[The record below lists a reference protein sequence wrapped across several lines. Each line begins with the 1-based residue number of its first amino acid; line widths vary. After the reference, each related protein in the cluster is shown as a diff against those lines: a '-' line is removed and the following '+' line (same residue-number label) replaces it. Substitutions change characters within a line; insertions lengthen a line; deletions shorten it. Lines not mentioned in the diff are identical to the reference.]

1 MYNRYIPGNNGI
13 YQRQI
18 VEDPQQK
25 SSCADSQNT
34 YEAPPET
41 HTTSSSSGCQSQ
53 GFLAGLDLGD
63 VLLLCVILLLLL
75 DADQDDMFSLIITA
89 AAFILLQ

>member
-18 VEDPQQK
+18 IEEAHQET
-25 SSCADSQNT
+25 SCADPQNT
-34 YEAPPET
+34 CEAHTEA
-41 HTTSSSSGCQSQ
+41 HTTSSSSGCHSQ
-53 GFLAGLDLGD
+53 GFLTGLDLGD

>member
-18 VEDPQQK
+18 VEDPQQEIP
-25 SSCADSQNT
+25 CADSQNT
-34 YEAPPET
+34 CETPPET
-41 HTTSSSSGCQSQ
+41 HTASSPFGCQSQ
-53 GFLAGLDLGD
+53 GFWGGLDLGD

-75 DADQDDMFSLIITA
+75 DADQDDMFSLLITA